1 MTTLEIQCLL
11 IGIILGM
18 QVTIIIIEY
27 KRNKNSK

>member
-18 QVTIIIIEY
+18 QVTIIIIEF
-27 KRNKNSK
+27 KNTKKQ